1 MKPEAEAQV
10 VATEIK
16 VRLTLHGP
24 LLCPEA
30 KREKTEEE
38 RESSEHQ
45 ASWGHKFVRGSSEV
59 VGGSEAL
66 LTHMPTQ
73 VLEGIAHTAESG
85 IDAHAC
91 LLGDL
96 LEALLLPVAQAHDL
110 LLLFGEETDTD
121 A

>member
-1 MKPEAEAQV
+1 MTTDTAHYAVTK
-10 VATEIK
+10 EIK
-16 VRLTLHGP
+16 VRLTLYDARP
-24 LLCPEA
+24 CPEA

-45 ASWGHKFVRGSSEV
+45 ASWGHKFVRDSSEV

-73 VLEGIAHTAESG
+73 VLEGIAHTAQCG

-110 LLLFGEETDTD
+110 LLLFGEEADTD